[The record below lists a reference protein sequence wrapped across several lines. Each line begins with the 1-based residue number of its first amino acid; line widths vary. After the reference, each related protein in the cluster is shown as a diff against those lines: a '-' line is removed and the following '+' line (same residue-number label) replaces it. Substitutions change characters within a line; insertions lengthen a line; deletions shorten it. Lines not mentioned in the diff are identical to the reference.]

1 MSLLH
6 RRLGPCL
13 GLLLACTACR
23 SKSTAGPEEGAAPPG
38 SNAPVP
44 PPDLHS
50 VASATLEA
58 ALNPAH
64 EKPYS
69 GPIGAVRGVIRT
81 SGDPS
86 PDLPDVLAKIPAGKC
101 DDARAFYGKLF
112 REGPNRE
119 LGDVLVAVTE
129 YKGFVPAPSDTK
141 VVMARGCAFQSR
153 TIAMTFGQH
162 LAVKNRGSETF
173 IPRLIGSP
181 QAALVVAM
189 PGGDP
194 AMLFPPKPG
203 QFLLQDKTHDFAL
216 ADVYVLKYPTVAVT
230 GIDGIYEIK
239 DIPAGDVLV
248 SAFLPATSER
258 VSSRVKITAGETA
271 TLDLTIPFDAAKHPA
286 QAAPSA
292 SAK

>member
-1 MSLLH
+1 MSPL
-6 RRLGPCL
+6 RRGFGPCL

-23 SKSTAGPEEGAAPPG
+23 SKPTAGPEEGTAPASSAPAAPE
-38 SNAPVP
+38 
-44 PPDLHS
+44 LHP

-81 SGDPS
+81 SGDPA
-86 PDLPDVLAKIPAGKC
+86 PDLPEVLAKIPAGKC

-112 REGPNRE
+112 REGPNHE

-141 VVMARGCAFQSR
+141 TVVARGCAFQSR

-162 LAVKNRGSETF
+162 LGVKNRGNETF
-173 IPRLIGSP
+173 IPRLVGAP

-194 AMLFPPKPG
+194 ALLFPPHPG
-203 QFLLQDKTHDFAL
+203 QFLLQDKTHEFAL

-230 GIDGIYEIK
+230 GLDGVFEIK

-248 SAFLPATSER
+248 SAFLPATGER
-258 VSSRVKITAGETA
+258 VSAHTKITAGETA
-271 TLDLTIPFDAAKHPA
+271 SLDLTIPFDAAKH
-286 QAAPSA
+286 QAPPGPSA
-292 SAK
+292 H

>member
-1 MSLLH
+1 M
-6 RRLGPCL
+6 

-23 SKSTAGPEEGAAPPG
+23 SRATAGPEEGAAP
-38 SNAPVP
+38 SARASAQAPLE
-44 PPDLHS
+44 LHP
-50 VASATLEA
+50 VASAALEA

-69 GPIGAVRGVIRT
+69 GPIGAIRGVIRS
-81 SGDPS
+81 SGDPP
-86 PDLPDVLAKIPAGKC
+86 PDLPEVLAKIPAGRC

-112 REGPNRE
+112 REGPNHE

-129 YKGFVPAPSDTK
+129 YKGFIPAPSDTK
-141 VVMARGCAFQSR
+141 IVTARGCAFQSR

-162 LAVKNRGSETF
+162 LGVKNRSSETF
-173 IPRLIGSP
+173 IPRLMGAP

-194 AMLFPPKPG
+194 ALLFPPHPG
-203 QFLLQDKTHDFAL
+203 QFLLQDKTHEFAM
-216 ADVYVLKYPTVAVT
+216 ADVFVLKYPTVAVT
-230 GIDGIYEIK
+230 GLDGVFEIK

-258 VSSRVKITAGETA
+258 ASTRAKITAGETVSVE
-271 TLDLTIPFDAAKHPA
+271 LTIPFEAAKHPA
-286 QAAPSA
+286 QPIPSA
-292 SAK
+292 K